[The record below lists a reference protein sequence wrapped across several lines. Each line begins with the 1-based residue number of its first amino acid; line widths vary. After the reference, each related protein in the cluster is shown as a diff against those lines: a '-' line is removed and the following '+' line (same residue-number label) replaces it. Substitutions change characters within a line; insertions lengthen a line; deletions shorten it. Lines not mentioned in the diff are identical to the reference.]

1 MREFLWVRPIVDI
14 GERLKYI
21 RETYD
26 VSQEKMGRVLGV
38 SKSSVSHYENNDYII
53 PMRKL
58 CAISNYLDLSIDYIF
73 DFTNLK
79 RYDDMKREVNLKVV
93 GRRLSEICHDQ
104 NFSNVALAKEL
115 NTTESNIRKYKMG
128 QTLILTAFALQLSE
142 KYSYSMD
149 WIVGKSN
156 HKYVQ
161 EKSKNKV
168 GQL

>member
-1 MREFLWVRPIVDI
+1 MREFLWVRPMVDI

-26 VSQEKMGRVLGV
+26 VSQEELGSVLDV
-38 SKSSVSHYENNDYII
+38 SKSSISHYENNDYII

-58 CAISNYLDLSIDYIF
+58 CAISDYLDLSIDYIF

-79 RYDDMKREVNLKVV
+79 RYEDMKKEINLKLV
-93 GRRLSEICHDQ
+93 GSRLSEICHDQ
-104 NFSNVALAKEL
+104 KFSNVALAKEL
-115 NTTESNIRKYKMG
+115 NTTESNIRKYRTG

-161 EKSKNKV
+161 EKSKSKV
-168 GQL
+168 SQI

>member
-1 MREFLWVRPIVDI
+1 MV
-14 GERLKYI
+14 
-21 RETYD
+21 
-26 VSQEKMGRVLGV
+26 
-38 SKSSVSHYENNDYII
+38 
-53 PMRKL
+53 
-58 CAISNYLDLSIDYIF
+58 
-73 DFTNLK
+73 
-79 RYDDMKREVNLKVV
+79 
-93 GRRLSEICHDQ
+93 CHDQ